1 MYKRQGGE
9 NTEIFTIITENV
21 PSLTISDWEEY
32 INLAI
37 GDSVKLQTISE
48 NGEFN
53 FYMWNIE
60 KLEIEN
66 TYLFLNYTGT
76 EDSLVIDWNEWLQ
89 GEYLLK
95 VSGRDTETNLWAE
108 NFSMKIFVY
117 DNPYAHFEFDQG
129 INEGEWLTFDAS
141 KSNGFWNGSETIGEK
156 GLELSYIWTLDD
168 NELAGTDEI
177 ITTLIETG
185 GDHIIKLTVLQE
197 PVGTSYYEMEFYAD
211 YKPWGIMSTFPEKPR
226 YGEDFE
232 LYLNAYD
239 EESEAVIDSLK
250 ITAYDFEGNEMAVL
264 LYNDQGANFNVVFE
278 VEYTG
283 TMVLE
288 YQLTDEMGNYRT
300 NISTVEVLGWVDIYV
315 DSIEVKGTK
324 ETGKTQTIEFVL
336 KNYNETYQ
344 TNIYNGQEA
353 IGTVD
358 LLIEGEVVKTWSYE
372 IKPTESQMFSYE
384 WVSITGI
391 REFEV
396 VAYVPEGEVIVEN
409 NNLTTTATFK
419 SERKTGILPAPSIPI
434 VIFVIAAIASMV
446 RRKPN

>member
-1 MYKRQGGE
+1 MDSRGGE

-117 DNPYAHFEFDQG
+117 DNPYAHFEFEQG
-129 INEGEWLTFDAS
+129 INEGGWLTIDAS

-156 GLELSYIWTLDD
+156 GLELSYIWTLDG

-264 LYNDQGANFNVVFE
+264 LYNDQGANFNVIFE

-300 NISTVEVLGWVDIYV
+300 NISTVEVL
-315 DSIEVKGTK
+315 S
-324 ETGKTQTIEFVL
+324 
-336 KNYNETYQ
+336 
-344 TNIYNGQEA
+344 
-353 IGTVD
+353 
-358 LLIEGEVVKTWSYE
+358 LIH
-372 IKPTESQMFSYE
+372 I
-384 WVSITGI
+384 
-391 REFEV
+391 
-396 VAYVPEGEVIVEN
+396 
-409 NNLTTTATFK
+409 
-419 SERKTGILPAPSIPI
+419 
-434 VIFVIAAIASMV
+434 
-446 RRKPN
+446 